1 MGRLA
6 RWLSNGRAT
15 RLVAPSDVTAVLTFS
30 GLFLI
35 VLVLPRRF
43 WPAVARG
50 IATVHTRLRRPSL
63 DATVATLA
71 GQGVT
76 VAARDL
82 GIDLL
87 GYVYLENMEAMV
99 TFAPFRGL
107 GQTEMVGLEHVQA
120 ARALG
125 RGVIIWK
132 TQGSCSSIGAVRRYP
147 EVGLPVMSLRSYAHP
162 LSDTWLGMRYI
173 NQLRNR
179 AEDRSIA
186 GIIPLER
193 NGGAE
198 ARREIE
204 ALLRR
209 NGIISMA
216 PIGTGKSQIAVPFLG
231 GTLRV
236 ARGVPSLALKT
247 GAAIVPMTAAVR
259 PGPVYVAEFDP
270 PIIIETDPA
279 GGAVRVNGQPTADPH
294 LAVVE
299 AYARPLAEKLRK
311 EPARWRGWL
320 LRHTW
325 VPQSPNPAE
334 YRRP

>member
-1 MGRLA
+1 MQRLA
-6 RWLSNGRAT
+6 HWLSNGRAT
-15 RLVAPSDVTAVLTFS
+15 RLVAPSDLTTVLTFS
-30 GLFLI
+30 CLFLV
-35 VLVLPRRF
+35 VLALPRRF

-50 IATVHTRLRRPSL
+50 IATVHARIRRPSL

-76 VAARDL
+76 VEAHDL
-82 GIDLL
+82 AIALL
-87 GYVYLENMEAMV
+87 GYTYLENMEAMV
-99 TFAPFRGL
+99 AFAPFRGL

-132 TQGSCSSIGAVRRYP
+132 TQGSCSSIAAVRRYP

-162 LSDTWLGMRYI
+162 LSDTWLGMRFV

-179 AEDRSIA
+179 AEDRSLA
-186 GIIPLER
+186 GIIPLGR
-193 NGGAE
+193 DGAE
-198 ARREIE
+198 ARGQIE

-216 PIGTGKSQIAVPFLG
+216 PIGTGKSQVAVPFLG

-236 ARGVPSLALKT
+236 ARGAPSLALKT

-259 PGPVYVAEFDP
+259 PGPVYIAEFDP

-279 GGAVRVNGQPTADPH
+279 AGTVRVNGQPTADPH

-325 VPQSPNPAE
+325 VPQSPDPTTD
-334 YRRP
+334 RPI